1 MSSKSIIT
9 AVVLIGLGIIFGVVL
24 VSSFKGVDVSFAG
37 EDVKL
42 GSANAPVKAN
52 ATLLALN
59 EAFHEVGEAVTPS
72 VVYIRVESKPSEG
85 SDDDAQRFFHFFNI
99 PRQGP
104 QTPEVGAGSG
114 VIINEKGYILTNN
127 HVVENAIAKGIEVTL
142 ADTRKFRGK
151 LVGTDKLTDLAV
163 VKIDADNLSVATL
176 GNSDNVEVGH
186 IVFAI
191 GNPLE
196 LRSTMTEGIVS
207 ALGRNLRIIDDNQ
220 SGLVIENFIQTDA
233 AVNPGN
239 SGGPLVNIS
248 GEVIGVN
255 SAIATTNA
263 RYQGYSFAIPINLA
277 KKVAGDLIKF
287 GKVRRG
293 YIGVRIQDVDAITA
307 KAAGLSKAEG
317 VFVRDV
323 NKNSAGEAAGL
334 QSGDIIL
341 SVDGKAVDSP
351 NSLQSLVANYYPG
364 DKISLK
370 VFRNGKTLEKSVVLK
385 SIDEVEQVASNKESD
400 DSKEMPK
407 ESSASRKVTLD
418 DLGLTVKALDAATK
432 KSIGEDNGVVV
443 DNVDPYGPAF
453 ERGLTQ
459 GDVILSVGTD
469 KIKDPDQFKSAIKRL
484 NPGDAVM
491 LRVKG
496 NDKTIRYVAIELPK

>member
-24 VSSFKGVDVSFAG
+24 VSSFKGVEVTFAG

-42 GSANAPVKAN
+42 GSSSVPVKAN
-52 ATLLALN
+52 PTLLALN
-59 EAFHEVGEAVTPS
+59 EAFHEVGEAVTPA

-99 PRQGP
+99 PHQTP
-104 QTPEVGAGSG
+104 QAPEVGAGSG

-163 VKIDADNLSVATL
+163 VKIDANSLPVATL

-220 SGLVIENFIQTDA
+220 SGLAIENFIQTDA

-239 SGGPLVNIS
+239 SGGPLVNVN
-248 GEVIGVN
+248 GEVIGIN

-307 KAAGLSKAEG
+307 KAAGLPKAEG

-351 NSLQSLVANYYPG
+351 NSLQSL
-364 DKISLK
+364 L
-370 VFRNGKTLEKSVVLK
+370 
-385 SIDEVEQVASNKESD
+385 
-400 DSKEMPK
+400 
-407 ESSASRKVTLD
+407 
-418 DLGLTVKALDAATK
+418 
-432 KSIGEDNGVVV
+432 
-443 DNVDPYGPAF
+443 PA
-453 ERGLTQ
+453 
-459 GDVILSVGTD
+459 
-469 KIKDPDQFKSAIKRL
+469 
-484 NPGDAVM
+484 
-491 LRVKG
+491 
-496 NDKTIRYVAIELPK
+496 TIRETRLH

>member
-9 AVVLIGLGIIFGVVL
+9 AIVLIGLGIIFGVVL

-42 GSANAPVKAN
+42 GAPAAPVKPN

-59 EAFHEVGEAVTPS
+59 EAFHEVGKAVTPS

-99 PRQGP
+99 PHQMP
-104 QTPEVGAGSG
+104 PMPEVGAGSG
-114 VIINEKGYILTNN
+114 VIINEDGYILTNN
-127 HVVENAIAKGIEVTL
+127 HVVENAVAKGIEVTL
-142 ADTRKFRGK
+142 NDTRKFRGK

-163 VKIDADNLSVATL
+163 VKIDAHDLPVATL
-176 GNSDNVEVGH
+176 GNSDGVEVGH

-207 ALGRNLRIIDDNQ
+207 ALGRNLRIIDDNNT
-220 SGLVIENFIQTDA
+220 GFAIENFIQTDA

-239 SGGPLVNIS
+239 SGGPLVNVS
-248 GEVIGVN
+248 GEVIGIN

-277 KKVAGDLIKF
+277 KKVATDLIKY

-293 YIGVRIQDVDAITA
+293 YIGVRIQDVDAVTA
-307 KAAGLSKAEG
+307 KAAGLAKAEG

-334 QSGDIIL
+334 QAGDIIL

-351 NSLQSLVANYYPG
+351 NSLQSIVASYYPG
-364 DKISLK
+364 DTIVLK
-370 VFRNGKTLEKSVVLK
+370 VFRDGKMISKKVTLK
-385 SIDEVEQVASNKESD
+385 SMDEGEELATNQSTDESEETAKAPAS
-400 DSKEMPK
+400 
-407 ESSASRKVTLD
+407 SRKVTID
-418 DLGLTVKALDAATK
+418 DLGLTVKAMDAATK
-432 KSIGEDNGVVV
+432 KSVGEDNGVVV
-443 DNVDPYGPAF
+443 DNVDPLSPAS
-453 ERGLTQ
+453 ERGLAQ
-459 GDVILSVGTD
+459 GDVILSVGAQ
-469 KIKDPDQFKSAIKRL
+469 KIESTEQFQSAIKKL
-484 NPGDAVM
+484 KPGDAVM
-491 LRVKG
+491 MRVKG
-496 NDKTIRYVAIELPK
+496 TDKRVRYVAIEMPR